1 MGYDLDVRMTLQ
13 KHLQNPRNAGEIK
26 AAHGAGEAG
35 SAACGAVIR
44 IHLRFRDGKIADASF
59 QASGTVAVIAAG
71 SILTDAIKGKSWQE
85 AAACGVAGLRDLI
98 CDGGVERDADG
109 KSGAGLMID
118 GNKAAQVA
126 QFSIEALHLALED
139 SFRRGNFPVA
149 AQVDTD
155 TVVVAMSG
163 GVDSSMAC
171 LMEKNDGRKV
181 IGVTMRLDAVEND
194 EDGNGSESGFS
205 CCSPRA
211 IQEARALCHS
221 LGIPH
226 LTLDFT
232 GEFEKLIISSFISE
246 YLAGHTPNPCVRCN
260 AALRFPA
267 LVAVADCL
275 GAGKVATGHY
285 ARLVGRE
292 GKIHLARGRD
302 RKKDQSYMLSAV
314 GSGLLP
320 RLEFP
325 LGELEKEETRELA
338 LKAGITA
345 YNRPE
350 SQDICFIHGNDYRA
364 FLRQRSDFNPAAG
377 DVVDSEGRKLGTHAG
392 YIDYTVGQRRGLG
405 LSARSPM
412 YVLGTEPDRNR
423 VVVGSRDELNV
434 SRIWIEG
441 VNILAPPGDFN
452 DLEIQVRYNSRA
464 VSGAVIKREGD
475 RWLVGLNAPVHGVA
489 PGQTAVIY
497 RGEEVVAGGVIQEAG
512 A

>member
-1 MGYDLDVRMTLQ
+1 MAV
-13 KHLQNPRNAGEIK
+13 
-26 AAHGAGEAG
+26 HGTGEAG

-44 IHLRFRDGKIADASF
+44 IHLLFSDGNIADASF
-59 QASGTVAVIAAG
+59 QASGKGAVIAAG
-71 SILTDAIKGKSWQE
+71 SILTDVIKDKSWQE

-98 CDGGVERDADG
+98 GDGSAERDAAG
-109 KSGAGLMID
+109 ESGASFKID
-118 GNKAAQVA
+118 GNKAAQSA
-126 QFSIEALHLALED
+126 QFAIEALHLALED
-139 SFRRGNFPVA
+139 SFRRGNFPA
-149 AQVDTD
+149 AAETD
-155 TVVVAMSG
+155 ENTVVMAMSG

-171 LMEKNDGRKV
+171 LMEKNDGREV
-181 IGVTMRLDAVEND
+181 IGVTMRLAAAEND
-194 EDGNGSESGFS
+194 EDDNGNESGFS

-232 GEFEKLIISSFISE
+232 GEFEKMIVSSFISE
-246 YLAGHTPNPCVRCN
+246 YLAGHTPNPCIKCN

-267 LVAVADCL
+267 LVAVADQL

-285 ARLVGRE
+285 ARLVGR
-292 GKIHLARGRD
+292 GARIHLARGRD

-314 GSGLLP
+314 KSSLLQ

-325 LGELEKEETRELA
+325 LGEIEKEETRELA
-338 LKAGITA
+338 LKAGIPA
-345 YNRPE
+345 HNRPE
-350 SQDICFIHGNDYRA
+350 SQDICFIHSNDYRA
-364 FLRQRSDFNPAAG
+364 FLRQRRDFNLAG
-377 DVVDSEGRKLGTHAG
+377 GDIVDSEGRKVGTHAG
-392 YIDYTVGQRRGLG
+392 YTDYTVGQRRGLG
-405 LSARSPM
+405 LSARRPM
-412 YVLGTEPDRNR
+412 YVLSTDPESNR
-423 VVVGSRDELNV
+423 VVVGSRDELKV
-434 SRIWIEG
+434 GRIWIDG

-464 VSGAVIKREGD
+464 VSAAVIKIEGD

-497 RGEEVVAGGVIQEAG
+497 RGEEVVAGGVIEEAG